1 MFPWN
6 SVAILTLVYSSFVFS
21 LAAACGETET
31 NNTEEDSSE
40 VYGQPGPAAS
50 STNGPIRQPSPG
62 GTPIEAL
69 AAGVKNC
76 FSSPLNPGCG
86 ESNVTKQQAAQNNQF
101 QFIQQRENLYPKIYP
116 TPVPRTAYGPYDPNA
131 SVEPGQSA
139 TSRAILHGT

>member
-86 ESNVTKQQAAQNNQF
+86 KSKVIKQQAAQNKSDVFFTQMANK
-101 QFIQQRENLYPKIYP
+101 YVDYA
-116 TPVPRTAYGPYDPNA
+116 PVPRSAYGPYDPNA